1 MNIRGFY
8 ILLGVIIIFLVMNS
22 FYIVDQRQ
30 QAVVVQFGEA
40 VKVVEEPGLKVK
52 LPLIQSVLFFDN
64 RILDLNADPREVI
77 AADEKRLIVDAF
89 ARYKIIDP
97 LKFYQTV
104 RDEAGVRN
112 RLNSILDSSLR
123 QVLGS
128 VPLSTLL
135 TGQRPEIMKNITE
148 IVNNQAQN
156 WGVTVLDV
164 RIMRADLPQKN
175 SEAIYLRMQTE
186 RDREAKQFRA
196 QGAEEALAI
205 RAKADRDRVILLAE
219 AQKKAQILRGQ
230 GDSEAAGI
238 FAEAFSKDPDFA
250 SFYRTMQVYRQT
262 MKKDDTTVI
271 LSPNGEFMRYFQ

>member
-1 MNIRGFY
+1 VKAHTIY
-8 ILLGVIIIFLVMNS
+8 ILLGLIALLLIINS
-22 FYIVDQRQ
+22 FYIVDQRE
-30 QAVVVQFGEA
+30 QAVVLQFGET
-40 VKVVEEPGLKVK
+40 VRLEDTPGLKMK
-52 LPLIQSVLFFDN
+52 LPLVQDVLFFDN
-64 RILDLNADPREVI
+64 RILDLNAEPREVI
-77 AADEKRLIVDAF
+77 ASDEKRLIVDAF
-89 ARYKIIDP
+89 ARYKITDP

-104 RDEAGVRN
+104 HDETGVRN

-135 TGQRPEIMKNITE
+135 TGQRTEIMKNITE

-156 WGVTVLDV
+156 WGIKVIDV

-186 RDREAKQFRA
+186 RDREAKEFRA

-219 AQKKAQILRGQ
+219 AQKKAQILKGEGDGQ
-230 GDSEAAGI
+230 AAGI
-238 FAEAFSKDPDFA
+238 FADAFGKDPEFA
-250 SFYRTMQVYRQT
+250 GFYRTMQAYRESL
-262 MKKDDTTVI
+262 KKDDTTVI